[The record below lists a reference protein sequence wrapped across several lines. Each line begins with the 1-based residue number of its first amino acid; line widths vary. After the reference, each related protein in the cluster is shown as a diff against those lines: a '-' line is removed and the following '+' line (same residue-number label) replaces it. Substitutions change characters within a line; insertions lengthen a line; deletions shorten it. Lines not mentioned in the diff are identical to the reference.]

1 MSLLHKY
8 NSDHVD
14 GFNLKDLGFAD
25 SIFLSVPN
33 RQIATMIVRR
43 LLQAA
48 RERRRVDIEYV
59 SMDNPEVRGRNIIPH
74 TIVFDGFRW
83 YVRAYFE

>member
-1 MSLLHKY
+1 
-8 NSDHVD
+8 
-14 GFNLKDLGFAD
+14 
-25 SIFLSVPN
+25 
-33 RQIATMIVRR
+33 MIVRR